1 MRILNKHR
9 KPQPTQ
15 RINKHVIATKI
26 LLFVAFI
33 WYNLFMKECEFVS
46 HSVSQTENFAEQLA
60 CQFSGGEVI
69 ILRGDLGAGKT
80 HFVKGL
86 AKGLGVDEVI
96 TSPTF
101 ALHNAYSGRLTLN
114 HFDFYR
120 IIDSEEVAV
129 LGLNEFFYDKH
140 AVAAIEWSENIKDL
154 LPRNCICVT
163 IDKLD
168 DVTRRITIKPN

>member
-1 MRILNKHR
+1 MNNRE
-9 KPQPTQ
+9 
-15 RINKHVIATKI
+15 
-26 LLFVAFI
+26 FI
-33 WYNLFMKECEFVS
+33 SY
-46 HSVSQTENFAEQLA
+46 SVSETESFAEQLA
-60 CQFSGGEVI
+60 KEFTGGEV
-69 ILRGDLGAGKT
+69 LLLHGDLGAGKT

-101 ALHNAYSGRLTLN
+101 ALHNSYEGRLTLN

-120 IIDSEEVAV
+120 IEVSEEVAI
-129 LGLNEFFYDKH
+129 LGLDEFFYDEH

-154 LPRNCICVT
+154 LPRHCISVT

-168 DVTRRITIKPN
+168 DSTRKISVQEENR